1 MNEFLTFFL
10 EIIYL
15 EYIYMPF
22 FSNIENLEYTDDS
35 KHLFDMKDAEKNL
48 FIKIEQ
54 DIPKIDVENTNK
66 IIEHLHP

>member
-1 MNEFLTFFL
+1 
-10 EIIYL
+10 
-15 EYIYMPF
+15 MPF